1 VANFNLE
8 QYEYHVY
15 TRSYEAAAKELLDLL
30 SMLDH
35 NLGQFNQEFV
45 ARPTSPVLG
54 GEDYDTHVLTRL
66 AAATACM
73 LADPGFKLSARGIG
87 QLLNWHRW
95 LSTLFAAGP
104 LRNADSVL
112 RALNLRGVDSEQIEV
127 REGDLYKLCLMY
139 SADSR
144 MPLDVD
150 ALWQFDRALAAGL
163 CLTLLAPRFCGSPE
177 AHSKRELILPWLS
190 ARLDQVGDL
199 DLLPTGILHDA
210 YMHCSYADRADK
222 HDIKRP
228 INALISR
235 KLLEWGCTALDTP
248 PLPPSARKPVM
259 LVVLEWF
266 HAAHSIYRTHSRTM
280 EAAREIF
287 EVVAIGVDEVD
298 AAGRAVFDAFH
309 ELPPGASTAD
319 QLHFIRDLA
328 RKLQAQVLYMPSVGM
343 FPLTMFLANLRLAPL
358 QVYALGHPATTH
370 AEAMDYAVVEEDYVG
385 DPACFSERL
394 LVLPRDGMPYRP
406 SAAAAQ
412 LPPASPMRENPQ
424 IVQIAVAAT
433 TMKLNPRFL
442 GACARIA
449 REAGREVRFH
459 FLVGQALGLVY
470 VQVARVVRQYL
481 GDAAVVH
488 RHQPYASYM
497 EVISGCDLFLNP
509 FPFGNTNGI
518 VDTVSAGLVGVC
530 KTGREVH
537 EHIDEGLF
545 GRLGLPSWMVAHTV
559 DEYVEAS
566 LRLIRNDAE
575 RCELRRLHAGADRV
589 KVLFEGRPEIFG
601 QKLAAALE
609 ELHANAAAGPS
620 PRAGRPLSTLTAIA
634 H

>member
-1 VANFNLE
+1 MANFNLE
-8 QYEYHVY
+8 HYEYHVY
-15 TRSYEAAAKELLDLL
+15 TRNFEAATQDLL
-30 SMLDH
+30 ALLGMLDR
-35 NLGQFNQEFV
+35 NLGQFNEDFI
-45 ARPTSPVLG
+45 ARPTSSVLG

-66 AAATACM
+66 AAATASM
-73 LADPGFKLSARGIG
+73 LADPGFKLSSRGIG
-87 QLLNWHRW
+87 ELLNWHRW

-104 LRNADSVL
+104 LRNADTVL
-112 RALNLRGVDSEQIEV
+112 RALNLRGVESEQIEV

-139 SADSR
+139 SGDSR

-177 AHSKRELILPWLS
+177 AHLKRELILPWLS
-190 ARLDQVGDL
+190 ARLEQIGDL
-199 DLLPTGILHDA
+199 EALPNGILHDA

-228 INALISR
+228 INALIAR
-235 KLLEWGCTALDTP
+235 KLIEWGCTALSAP
-248 PLPPSARKPVM
+248 PRPAHPRKPVM

-280 EAAREIF
+280 EAAREVF
-287 EVVAIGVDEVD
+287 EVVAVGVEEVD
-298 AAGRAVFDAFH
+298 AAGRAVFDSFH
-309 ELPPGASTAD
+309 ALPEGASISQ
-319 QLHFIRDLA
+319 QLHFIRELA
-328 RKLQAQVLYMPSVGM
+328 RTRHAQVLYMPSVGM
-343 FPLTMFLANLRLAPL
+343 FPLTMFLANLRLAPV

-370 AEAMDYAVVEEDYVG
+370 AREMDYVVVEEDYVG

-394 LVLPRDGMPYRP
+394 LLLPRDGMPYRP
-406 SAAAAQ
+406 SAAAKQLAP
-412 LPPASPMRENPQ
+412 LPPMRDNPQ
-424 IVQIAVAAT
+424 IVEIAVAAT
-433 TMKLNPRFL
+433 TMKLNPGFL

-470 VQVARVVRQYL
+470 AQVARVVRQHL

-488 RHQPYASYM
+488 RHQAYASYM
-497 EVISGCDLFLNP
+497 EVIAGCDLFLNP

-518 VDTVSAGLVGVC
+518 VDTISAGLVGVC

-545 GRLGLPSWMVAHTV
+545 GRLGLPSWMVANTV
-559 DEYVEAS
+559 DEYVAAA
-566 LRLIRNDAE
+566 LRLIRDDTE
-575 RCELRRLHAGADRV
+575 RCALRRRHAGVERV
-589 KVLFEGRPEIFG
+589 QVLFQGRPEIFG
-601 QKLAAALE
+601 QKLAAILE
-609 ELHANAAAGPS
+609 QHHAAAKDGPS
-620 PRAGRPLSTLTAIA
+620 HRSGRPRETPAAIA